1 LLENLPKFRENPIA
15 FGMPPKSR
23 RRGPGIA
30 LTVFRRVSRHVAAET
45 DWQRDSIMTGKRI
58 VLIEDNEDLANIV
71 QYRLK
76 REGFQVTCRGDG
88 VSGLEEVRTQKP
100 DLVILDIFLPRMN
113 GFEVLQNLKQ
123 DEQTKPI
130 PVVMLTAL
138 SQEENVVKGF
148 ELGAADY
155 LIKPL
160 RPHELVIRINKLL
173 GGQG

>member
-1 LLENLPKFRENPIA
+1 
-15 FGMPPKSR
+15 
-23 RRGPGIA
+23 
-30 LTVFRRVSRHVAAET
+30 
-45 DWQRDSIMTGKRI
+45 MTGKRI

-88 VSGLEEVRTQKP
+88 VSGLEEVRAQKP

-173 GGQG
+173 GGQS